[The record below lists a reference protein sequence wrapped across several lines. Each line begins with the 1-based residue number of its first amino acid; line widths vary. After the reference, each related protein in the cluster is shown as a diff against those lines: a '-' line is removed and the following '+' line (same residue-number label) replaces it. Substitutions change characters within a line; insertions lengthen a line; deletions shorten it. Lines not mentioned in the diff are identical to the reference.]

1 MSKFAY
7 KKVEDYKRNLPLLV
21 EQLEFCGFTTNDGE
35 HELKNNVAFHAL
47 KELSEEW
54 EPRKELVEQAQALIV
69 KLWPPEVH
77 SEDEMC
83 EELYNILETL
93 KL

>member
-7 KKVEDYKRNLPLLV
+7 KRVEDYKASLPLLV
-21 EQLEFCGFTTNDGE
+21 EQLEFCNFTTDDGE

-47 KELSEEW
+47 KVLAEEW
-54 EPRKELVEQAQALIV
+54 EPRKELVERAQLLLTRIM
-69 KLWPPEVH
+69 PPEIH
-77 SEDEMC
+77 GECEMC
-83 EELYNILETL
+83 EELYNIIETL